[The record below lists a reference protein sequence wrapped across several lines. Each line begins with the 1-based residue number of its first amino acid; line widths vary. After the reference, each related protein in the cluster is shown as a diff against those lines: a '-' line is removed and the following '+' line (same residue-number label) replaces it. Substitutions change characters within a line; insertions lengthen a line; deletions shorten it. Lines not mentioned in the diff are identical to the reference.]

1 MHAPRSNMSV
11 SCHLDPPVPAA
22 SRSPA
27 LYHQSI
33 IRTER
38 DVRPLRLYKCIEGE
52 RREPVRRRCGGAL
65 GWSLVSGAPAVRWWC
80 ARVVLSGPIQIGHRD
95 QPAARPDA
103 ARVPGRGR
111 FAARGRGWRLPL
123 VPRFAPV
130 APAPAPERDGWFAY
144 PPVLCCAVPCAP
156 RPLAHNIA
164 GGPGPGAVHAR
175 IPSRLGPHRPCG
187 RDETSVSMGARS
199 WGSCARSATKLV
211 ASRVTSASL
220 SWSQAGGTQHRRRL
234 HFFLAVRP
242 FCHRADL
249 FCHQHLARTIFF
261 L

>member
-33 IRTER
+33 IRTGR

-144 PPVLCCAVPCAP
+144 PPVLCRALRGRWHTTLPVGRGRGRCTLESRRVLDRTDRADATKRRCRWV
-156 RPLAHNIA
+156 R
-164 GGPGPGAVHAR
+164 AR
-175 IPSRLGPHRPCG
+175 
-187 RDETSVSMGARS
+187 GARVR
-199 WGSCARSATKLV
+199 GAR
-211 ASRVTSASL
+211 RN
-220 SWSQAGGTQHRRRL
+220 WW
-234 HFFLAVRP
+234 RP
-242 FCHRADL
+242 G
-249 FCHQHLARTIFF
+249 
-261 L
+261 